1 MLVIEKSLGT
11 LDTSRGQST
20 IASAGAVVVTV
31 SVSVDADYDNGATFQ
46 GTRESRRGDG
56 DADRIGARPARRRRA
71 TSLGL
76 TIFYVNPSPWS
87 PWLSLAD
94 DRLSGLTLR
103 HIGAPLPRTE
113 GRRFL
118 RRPFPRTA
126 RTHSEKPY
134 NTRMRVCGNQVSERV
149 LPLSPPNKYAAR
161 RNAVP
166 KPQNRSMRRM
176 GSTAA
181 RS

>member
-1 MLVIEKSLGT
+1 MP
-11 LDTSRGQST
+11 
-20 IASAGAVVVTV
+20 
-31 SVSVDADYDNGATFQ
+31 
-46 GTRESRRGDG
+46 RRG
-56 DADRIGARPARRRRA
+56 RREGAAAHRTRVRPARRRRA

-103 HIGAPLPRTE
+103 HLGAPPLSSW

-134 NTRMRVCGNQVSERV
+134 NTQMRFCSNQVLGRV
-149 LPLSPPNKYAAR
+149 LLLSPPNKYAAS